1 MFLLSVS
8 LLRPRL
14 DEVFPMEQR
23 KSARSIHIFQ
33 QVSVDSL
40 FACRHLS
47 SYLSHVP
54 IAV

>member
-14 DEVFPMEQR
+14 GEVFPMEQR

-33 QVSVDSL
+33 QAVGRL
-40 FACRHLS
+40 FVRVQASPSH
-47 SYLSHVP
+47 LSHVP